1 GSRPPGRVVRCP
13 PAAQKGAS
21 MTVSPDLDA
30 RFRDAAAA
38 ESLLDVAYELHD
50 TPVGRLL
57 IAVTDHGVCEIHYDA
72 DPEAEAERLA
82 RFFGRR
88 VLRSA
93 RPTDEARRQ
102 LDEYF
107 AGDRREFDLS
117 VDLRAAREFG
127 RAVLEELALVP
138 YGELTTYGTLA
149 AKAGRP
155 RAALAVEKE
164 ELMRRVVPLIAAVL
178 ALTVAA
184 PATAKGPTL
193 KSLQAQIT
201 VLNKKVKKLQAAQKV
216 DRNLAV
222 LGIVYA
228 GCSLAVTADALQGTW
243 MTVDG

>member
-1 GSRPPGRVVRCP
+1 PPGEEARRGLPPLRLRPQLRGHRRGARLQSGSRPPGRVVRCP

-21 MTVSPDLDA
+21 MTISPELDA

-107 AGDRREFDLS
+107 ARERRE
-117 VDLRAAREFG
+117 
-127 RAVLEELALVP
+127 
-138 YGELTTYGTLA
+138 
-149 AKAGRP
+149 
-155 RAALAVEKE
+155 
-164 ELMRRVVPLIAAVL
+164 
-178 ALTVAA
+178 
-184 PATAKGPTL
+184 
-193 KSLQAQIT
+193 
-201 VLNKKVKKLQAAQKV
+201 
-216 DRNLAV
+216 
-222 LGIVYA
+222 
-228 GCSLAVTADALQGTW
+228 
-243 MTVDG
+243 